1 MHVILNEANTNLS
14 ANKIIYWIVKRGE
27 NQQVVSFGLVDI
39 FFILFGSFYFFLI
52 LKQIL
57 QKSEPMM
64 AKGDLNCIKSSTP

>member
-39 FFILFGSFYFFLI
+39 FFILFGSFYFFF
-52 LKQIL
+52 
-57 QKSEPMM
+57 
-64 AKGDLNCIKSSTP
+64 

>member
-64 AKGDLNCIKSSTP
+64 AKGDLNCIKSYIP

>member
-14 ANKIIYWIVKRGE
+14 ANKKIYWIVKRGE

-57 QKSEPMM
+57 QKHEPMM
-64 AKGDLNCIKSSTP
+64 AKRDLNCIKSSTL